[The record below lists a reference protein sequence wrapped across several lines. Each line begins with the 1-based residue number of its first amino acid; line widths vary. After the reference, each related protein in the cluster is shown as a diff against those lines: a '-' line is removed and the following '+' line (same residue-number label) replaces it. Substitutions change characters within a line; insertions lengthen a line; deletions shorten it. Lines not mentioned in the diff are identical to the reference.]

1 MIEEKHRG
9 ALQEVLDTIKAALDD
24 PHGVLAHQRRVMA
37 MVSLGMQH
45 ILEMYLHRKAILK
58 PGAQIKH
65 EWLKLSDQNLRLR
78 FGQMLTKPWNEIP
91 LLDEITPLSRQV
103 ELKRNDIMYGAP
115 LNNDRELREA
125 IDLFLE
131 VKALIEKEVGALL

>member
-1 MIEEKHRG
+1 
-9 ALQEVLDTIKAALDD
+9 
-24 PHGVLAHQRRVMA
+24 

-45 ILEMYLHRKAILK
+45 IFEMYLHRMAVLK
-58 PGAQIKH
+58 PGVQIKH

-78 FGQMLTKPWNEIP
+78 LGQMLTKPWNEIL

-103 ELKRNDIMYGAP
+103 ELKRNDTPYGAP
-115 LNNDRELREA
+115 LDNDRELREA
-125 IDLFLE
+125 IDLFLD